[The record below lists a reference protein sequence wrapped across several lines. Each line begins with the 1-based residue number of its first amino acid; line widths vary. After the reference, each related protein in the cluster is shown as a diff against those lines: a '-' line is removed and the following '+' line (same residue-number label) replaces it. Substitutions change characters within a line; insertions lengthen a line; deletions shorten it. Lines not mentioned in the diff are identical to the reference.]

1 VNAAREIVAGSLIE
15 QPQAAR
21 MLQATPDD
29 MIRAALQHNVD
40 VGELEQLYALKRQ
53 FDADEARKAWH
64 AAMAEFKRNPPDI
77 VRDMLNKQYNSS
89 YASIAA
95 TVNTT
100 NEALAPHG
108 LNARWDVVEQ
118 DKDGMKIS
126 CILAHKLG
134 HEERVELRGPMD
146 TSGQKNPLQQ
156 VKSTM
161 TYLKIATFEAVTGVA
176 SRVGNADDDGNGS
189 GKKSNAGVDAPEN
202 SDWKAKVDSCVD
214 TGHFSA
220 VWREMPPSVRKVFAD
235 YINRRKA
242 EVVQA

>member
-1 VNAAREIVAGSLIE
+1 MTAMVNAETIQSI
-15 QPQAAR
+15 QPQA
-21 MLQATPDD
+21 MHLMQATPDD
-29 MIRAALQHNVD
+29 MIRAALQHSVD

-108 LNARWDVVEQ
+108 LNARWNVIEQ
-118 DKDGMKIS
+118 SKEGMKIA

-134 HEERVELRGPMD
+134 HEERVDLWGPLD

-176 SRVGNADDDGNGS
+176 SRAGNADDDGNGS
-189 GKKSNAGVDAPEN
+189 GKKPAGAVDAPEHA
-202 SDWKAKVDSCVD
+202 DWKSKIDACVD
-214 TGHFSA
+214 NHGFA
-220 VWREMPPSVRKVFAD
+220 GVWREMPPPIRKAFAE
-235 YINRRKA
+235 YVNRRKS
-242 EVVQA
+242 EVVKP